1 MAFKRSGVRIPLPPP
16 LETKTERSSDKGLPE
31 MEALF
36 SYLDTAATSHVN
48 DKVKNAP
55 ASPSGTSLKS
65 EGRAGA
71 LL

>member
-1 MAFKRSGVRIPLPPP
+1 
-16 LETKTERSSDKGLPE
+16 